1 MNVIQN
7 MMYLGYE
14 MKESKKSGNR
24 YLLVKTMDTESSSI
38 YEWYVSGDRMEVT
51 TTVGA
56 LKPFTPVK
64 VGMKISSFNNK
75 AQVDLENIQA
85 VK

>member
-1 MNVIQN
+1 MNVVFT
-7 MMYLGYE
+7 MMYLGFE
-14 MKESKKSGNR
+14 TKESKKSGNR
-24 YLLVKTMDTESSSI
+24 YLLVKTMDTETSAI
-38 YEWYVSGDRMEVT
+38 FEWYVSGDRMEVT
-51 TTVGA
+51 TTIGG
-56 LKPFTPVK
+56 LKPFSPVK